1 MLNFSSMMNNI
12 ENIPG
17 KLLMCKVKIISIM
30 ILTGLL
36 CFPASNLSQGK
47 FEGKI
52 TIKVPEIENY
62 GELSYY
68 IKGDKIRINVEGKQ
82 RNSDLI
88 IDPDKKEM
96 ILLKT
101 QMSKYIIFPFDNYVE
116 TGMVNKNEILKQ
128 FKNTGSKKNIQGHDC
143 EKWIYQTNNKEII
156 VWLTKDIGQF
166 RFFRNPDKNHTPI
179 VWKNDIENSG
189 YFPLKI
195 EEKSNSGKA
204 ITTLEVKDIKRMKL
218 ENDYFQPP
226 GDFEEMKKPNINLM
240 KNFMQK
246 NL

>member
-1 MLNFSSMMNNI
+1 MNNK

-17 KLLMCKVKIISIM
+17 KLLMSKVKIISIM
-30 ILTGLL
+30 ILTGFL
-36 CFPASNLSQGK
+36 CFPAITLSQGK

-88 IDPDKKEM
+88 IDPDIREM

-101 QMSKYIIFPFDNYVE
+101 QMSKYIIFPFDGYSE
-116 TGMVNKNEILKQ
+116 TGTVNKSKNLKQ
-128 FKNTGSKKNIQGHDC
+128 FKNTGIKKNMQGYYC
-143 EKWIYQTNNKEII
+143 EKWIYQSDDKEII
-156 VWLTKDIGQF
+156 AWLTKDIGQF
-166 RFFRNPDKNHTPI
+166 RFFRNPEKNKNPI
-179 VWKNDIENSG
+179 SWKNEIENSG
-189 YFPLKI
+189 YFPMKI
-195 EEKSNSGKA
+195 QEKSNRGKA
-204 ITTLEVKDIKRMKL
+204 ITTLEVKDIKRLKL
-218 ENDYFQPP
+218 DNDYFQPP
-226 GDFEEMKKPNINLM
+226 DDFGEMKKPNINLM

-246 NL
+246 KQ